1 MKCAKEYGILLL
13 KFLGFLVGGSIVLS
27 LFYYLLLPSKV
38 VNVFMFSYII
48 LVFFIFGYLREKKVE
63 NRGLLEGLKIGFL
76 FLILLLFF
84 NLVIYQTGFKI
95 VRIIYYMVLVFAS
108 VVGATIGINRKKE

>member
-1 MKCAKEYGILLL
+1 MKYVKEYGMLLL
-13 KFLGFLVGGSIVLS
+13 KFLGFLMGGSVVLS

-38 VNVFMFSYII
+38 TNIFMFSYMTIVF
-48 LVFFIFGYLREKKVE
+48 LVFGYARGKKIE
-63 NRGLLEGLKIGFL
+63 NRGFIEGLKIGFL

-84 NLVIYQTGFKI
+84 NLIIYQTEFKI
-95 VRIIYYMVLVFAS
+95 IRIIYYMVLVFAS